1 MGCEQLTSLTAG
13 MAIPFGGD
21 RLTRV
26 SDALA
31 AAYRPGDRLI
41 VVQETGELLH
51 VPAAVHALAADAVG
65 RAAAAF
71 AAMGA
76 VGDAAITA
84 FFDHFARRLEA
95 DASWAPIAAAN

>member
-31 AAYRPGDRLI
+31 AAFRPGDRLI

-51 VPAAVHALAADAVG
+51 VPAAVHALAT
-65 RAAAAF
+65 AA
-71 AAMGA
+71 
-76 VGDAAITA
+76 
-84 FFDHFARRLEA
+84 RLFMENLLNVA
-95 DASWAPIAAAN
+95 QTRENRLDG